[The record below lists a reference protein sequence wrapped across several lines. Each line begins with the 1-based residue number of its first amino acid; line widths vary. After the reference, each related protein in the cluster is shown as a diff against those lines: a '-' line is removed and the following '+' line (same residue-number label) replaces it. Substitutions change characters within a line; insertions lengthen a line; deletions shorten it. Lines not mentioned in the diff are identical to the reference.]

1 MGLRVS
7 RRDNGRHR
15 GHLAALDA
23 GFGIAIFPKYGLPET
38 LKALGSADNIITP
51 LAGPGIEDVSSW

>member
-38 LKALGSADNIITP
+38 LKALGSAQHHNPARRTRH
-51 LAGPGIEDVSSW
+51 